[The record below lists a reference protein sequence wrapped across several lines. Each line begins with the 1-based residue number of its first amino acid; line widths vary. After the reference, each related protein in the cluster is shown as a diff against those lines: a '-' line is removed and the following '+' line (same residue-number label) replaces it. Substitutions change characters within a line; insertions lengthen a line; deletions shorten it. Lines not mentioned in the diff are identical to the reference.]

1 VVRPLP
7 SSRCGKIT
15 TVRIFAFILRMQNIF
30 DSVKITLVLCKNY
43 IVKINK
49 RRIKMAT
56 EKIYTLDDIAKEL
69 FVTKRTIYNY
79 IRDKKIKCTKIGK
92 LWVVS
97 ESELNYIK
105 ENGLRN

>member
-1 VVRPLP
+1 
-7 SSRCGKIT
+7 
-15 TVRIFAFILRMQNIF
+15 
-30 DSVKITLVLCKNY
+30 
-43 IVKINK
+43 
-49 RRIKMAT
+49 MAT

-79 IRDKKIKCTKIGK
+79 IKGKKIKCTKIGK
-92 LWVVS
+92 LWTVS

>member
-1 VVRPLP
+1 
-7 SSRCGKIT
+7 
-15 TVRIFAFILRMQNIF
+15 
-30 DSVKITLVLCKNY
+30 
-43 IVKINK
+43 
-49 RRIKMAT
+49 MAT

-79 IRDKKIKCTKIGK
+79 IKDKKIKCTKIGK
-92 LWVVS
+92 LWTVS